1 MLCKNCG
8 KEIDDGSK
16 FCAECG
22 ERIET
27 ETVKDTAEETVVKNE
42 PFAQKIPESPE
53 NNAVEVLKVT
63 RIITNGDLSIYA
75 DRIEFSYLRDNKP
88 VSETYHYFNIK
99 KASVDNGLK
108 VASLVIETI
117 DDNKMFFTIN
127 NENSFDVYTQ
137 KAEFINQMKAACPA
151 LELLGLTDEDMK
163 KELNENK
170 EKRKGKTVKK
180 IENFISEYKSFGT
193 LTKKNK
199 IIHLA
204 IPLLIVIILFN
215 LFSGGGESNED
226 FIIRCAQTVAYEQ
239 LKSPSTAS
247 FSDGQV
253 VEKDDYGRALVT
265 FFVDAENSFGAYV
278 RTYYAIVIETY
289 DKSTEKF
296 TYNSFAV
303 QHWSNGTN
311 SDFYLEA
318 AKVAANWDEPL
329 ED

>member
-1 MLCKNCG
+1 MICNKCG

-27 ETVKDTAEETVVKNE
+27 ETVQDTEKETAVKNE
-42 PFAQKIPESPE
+42 PFAQKITEFPE

-63 RIITNGDLSIYA
+63 RIIAKGDLSIYS
-75 DRIEFSYLRDNKP
+75 DRIEFTYLSDNKP
-88 VSETYHYFNIK
+88 VSETYHYFNVK
-99 KASVDNGLK
+99 NASADNGLK

-117 DDNKMFFTIN
+117 DDNKMFFTID

-137 KAEFINQMKAACPA
+137 KAEFINKMKDACPA
-151 LELLGLTDEDMK
+151 LELLGMTAEDMK

-170 EKRKGKTVKK
+170 EKRKGKAGKK
-180 IENFISEYKSFGT
+180 IENFISEYKNFGT

-204 IPLLIVIILFN
+204 VPLIIVVILFS
-215 LFSGGGESNED
+215 LFSGGGISDED
-226 FIIRCAQTVAYEQ
+226 YIDCAKSVAYNQ
-239 LKSPSTAS
+239 LKAPSTAS
-247 FSDGQV
+247 FSDGKV

-265 FFVDAENSFGAYV
+265 FTVDAENSFGAYV

-289 DKSTEKF
+289 DKSTEQF
-296 TYNSFAV
+296 TYNRFAV
-303 QHWSNGTN
+303 QHWTN
-311 SDFYLEA
+311 SIDDDIYLEA
-318 AKVAANWDEPL
+318 AKLAADWDKPL